1 MKYFSKNIRDPPE
14 WLHLCGS
21 RSVDHEQPV
30 GVLLQA
36 VQHPEL
42 SDHHHNDGR
51 HIDQNQALYCI
62 TVKISLEEG
71 GGGRGGQYIRVIKRN
86 VIQPRLA

>member
-51 HIDQNQALYCI
+51 HIDQNQALYD
-62 TVKISLEEG
+62 G
-71 GGGRGGQYIRVIKRN
+71 
-86 VIQPRLA
+86 